1 MRRIVVEITV
11 KIDLELYRLDGIVF
25 LEFCSSF
32 TVADT
37 RVTTPRNLMS
47 RREAPACPHMT

>member
-37 RVTTPRNLMS
+37 RVTTP
-47 RREAPACPHMT
+47 ET